1 VDATTYR
8 QESNLGIS
16 DKLKSLASPGT
27 SGSDIKSLNTPEN
40 WRSKMDVDDMLGGY
54 VISQPAEVGNLPDA
68 KQILIDFDMN
78 PEDWT
83 VTSVRRGKWQK
94 YDGEYLESLRINIV
108 PTRIAT
114 EDRLD
119 AEKLVDEIK
128 KWRPASGIK
137 TQTGEG
143 AFALF
148 PSDQQIGKKT
158 GSGGSE
164 QSVDRILQLTE
175 SSVHRFKGLT
185 KMGLS
190 MGTIVLGLPGDHVEG
205 IVSQGGRLQGLASS
219 DLGLT
224 EQVRVARR
232 LLMAQIKAHAPLAEK
247 MIVPVING
255 NHDEVTRQ
263 VAADPADGWNVEI
276 ASAVQDACA
285 ENPALQHIEFR
296 FPASGHQ
303 TLTVDVNGT
312 MLGLFHGH
320 QSRDPLKYI
329 SGQAAGQ
336 TALGMADVWV
346 SGHFH
351 NFSTK
356 DIGERLWV
364 QCPTTDPGSEWFR
377 DRSGMNS
384 KPGLLTMVLGGS
396 FEPREN
402 ISVLAV
408 K

>member
-8 QESNLGIS
+8 QENNLGIS
-16 DKLKSLASPGT
+16 EKLKGLASPGT

-40 WRSKMDVDDMLGGY
+40 WRSKMDVDDMVGGY
-54 VISQPAEVGNLPDA
+54 VISQPSQAGNLPDA

-94 YDGEYLESLRINIV
+94 FDGEYLESLRINIV
-108 PTRIAT
+108 PTRVAT

-128 KWRPASGIK
+128 KWRPATGIK

-158 GSGGSE
+158 GNGGSE

-185 KMGLS
+185 KMGLNL
-190 MGTIVLGLPGDHVEG
+190 GTIVLGLPGDHVEG
-205 IVSQGGRLQGLASS
+205 IVSQGGRLQGLAAS

-232 LLMAQIKAHAPLAEK
+232 LLMSQIKAHAPLAER

-296 FPASGHQ
+296 FPSSGHQ

-320 QSRDPLKYI
+320 QSRDPFKYL

-351 NFSTK
+351 NFSTR
-356 DIGERLWV
+356 DIGERLWL

-384 KPGLLTMVLGGS
+384 KPGLLTMVLGGGY
-396 FEPREN
+396 EPREN